1 MRAYILYAY
10 IVYMRIVQYAK
21 FDWLICL
28 ILQYGF
34 LLLFTDL
41 YIDVH
46 FFLLTNFYGVVRG
59 FLISSNK
66 SHETKF
72 ITCTSD

>member
-10 IVYMRIVQYAK
+10 IVYMRIVQYAI

-41 YIDVH
+41 CTDVH
-46 FFLLTNFYGVVRG
+46 FFGINK
-59 FLISSNK
+59 FLRRCPGISNI
-66 SHETKF
+66 F
-72 ITCTSD
+72 